1 MPDTARSDDDE
12 LTAAE
17 VALRLVDGAECEA
30 ARARA
35 AKDPAFADAIRGWDE
50 RFAPLFAEIAPVP
63 APAGVWD
70 RIAARLDDPVVI
82 LRRRV
87 RRWRW
92 TSAALAAVA
101 AGLATVVLFPNAP
114 PPVAIPPA
122 PLLAVAQ
129 LSDPRGTPMLAVG
142 IERRSG
148 EVRVRMQDMPRDTLV
163 PELWII
169 PAGGVPHSLGQVGH
183 DGQLAIR
190 LPAILRG
197 EPAGQATLAVSMEQA
212 AGMPHAAPAGPIVAT
227 GALIAM

>member
-1 MPDTARSDDDE
+1 MPDTARSEDDE

-17 VALRLVDGAECEA
+17 VALRLIDGADHDA
-30 ARARA
+30 AHARA
-35 AKDPAFADAIRGWDE
+35 ANDPGFADAVRGWDE

-70 RIAARLDDPVVI
+70 RIAARIDDPVVA
-82 LRRRV
+82 LKRRV
-87 RRWRW
+87 RQWRW
-92 TSAALAAVA
+92 TSAALGAVA
-101 AGLATVVLFPNAP
+101 AGLAIVLLLPKSP
-114 PPVAIPPA
+114 PPMVVPAA

-169 PAGGVPHSLGQVGH
+169 PAGGAPHSLGQVGH
-183 DGQLAIR
+183 DGQLGIR

-197 EPAGQATLAVSMEQA
+197 DTAGQATLAISMEQA
-212 AGMPHAAPAGPIVAT
+212 AGTPHAAPAGPIVAT